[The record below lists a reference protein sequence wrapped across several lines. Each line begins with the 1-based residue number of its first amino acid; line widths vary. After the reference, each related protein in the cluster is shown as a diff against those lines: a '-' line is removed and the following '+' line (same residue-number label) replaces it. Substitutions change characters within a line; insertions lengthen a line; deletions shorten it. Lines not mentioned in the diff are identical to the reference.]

1 MELERAK
8 AQTQKPAPHN
18 IKPFKKPG
26 PIFLQA
32 RWGFIHLIWKKTTFY
47 EEFFLNSKPK
57 SPKYSGSSLTR
68 VRGSKPD
75 EARGPK
81 IFLPRFCSLNFSK
94 LWLFGFSNS
103 IYWVFFGV
111 SVTSPCSVFC
121 LLGKNLS
128 SESFLF
134 GQNASKANKGS

>member
-1 MELERAK
+1 MRLD
-8 AQTQKPAPHN
+8 TPN
-18 IKPFKKPG
+18 
-26 PIFLQA
+26 L
-32 RWGFIHLIWKKTTFY
+32 KKTTFY
-47 EEFFLNSKPK
+47 EEFFVNSKPK
-57 SPKYSGSSLTR
+57 SPIYSGSSLTR

-81 IFLPRFCSLNFSK
+81 FFLPRFCSLNFSK

-121 LLGKNLS
+121 LLGKKSVSRIFSFWTKRFQSQQRFLRVKKLS
-128 SESFLF
+128 STEIDTE
-134 GQNASKANKGS
+134 GQKSTLQIRHVQNFWP